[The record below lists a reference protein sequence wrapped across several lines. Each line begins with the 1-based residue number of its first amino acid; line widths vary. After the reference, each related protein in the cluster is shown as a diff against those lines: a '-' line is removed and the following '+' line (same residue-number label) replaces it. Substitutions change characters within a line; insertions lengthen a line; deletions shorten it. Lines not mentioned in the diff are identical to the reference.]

1 MGDYNYMVDQNEYL
15 ANQISDKLSRTVI
28 RNAVLSEDGEDV
40 GFQVVRKGK
49 GRGNYDV
56 ITVWVLRDPE
66 GNGPGWLD
74 IEE

>member
-1 MGDYNYMVDQNEYL
+1 MKSENEYL
-15 ANQISDKLSRTVI
+15 AEQIQEKLKGTVI

-40 GFQVVRKGK
+40 GFQVVRKSK